1 LGRVQHRD
9 FAMAAGEMSEADF
22 IAFLITVLGNMAELS
37 IDGAIHYVCM
47 TWRYAFELL
56 TAGRKVFAELNAP
69 MTPLVSR
76 QSQRW
81 LM

>member
-1 LGRVQHRD
+1 
-9 FAMAAGEMSEADF
+9 
-22 IAFLITVLGNMAELS
+22 MAELS